1 MKNHPTLLQ
10 RLPRQLTAAF
20 LAVVML
26 VGLLPVIT
34 PTAQAASWAQE
45 YLDTLSDW
53 NVMRGDI
60 QGNLNPERNITR
72 AEFVTLINR
81 AYGYDDLNGN
91 PFVDVTSSDW
101 YAEDIDIAYN
111 VGYFQGTSEN
121 RASPRSTLTR

>member
-1 MKNHPTLLQ
+1 MKQRVLVQ
-10 RLPRQLTAAF
+10 RLPRQLTAFF
-20 LAVVML
+20 LALVML
-26 VGLLPVIT
+26 FGLLPVIT

-72 AEFVTLINR
+72 AEFVALINR
-81 AYGYDDLNGN
+81 AYGYDNLNGN
-91 PFVDVTSSDW
+91 PFTDVPESEW

-111 VGYFQGTSEN
+111 VGYFQGTSETTEIG
-121 RASPRSTLTR
+121 RAHV